1 MILRF
6 LLLVGVVACSRD
18 DKDAA
23 RHFCQNTRATFLE
36 IMEARF
42 EPIEQTVVP
51 PSCGHIRSGAEFA
64 RGAYMGFRAAA
75 APFRFRPEVQRV
87 YTVLD
92 GESARHN
99 MLDELGSLVC
109 LDDSELTP
117 DRMANLRKTVASLRA
132 RGAAAVEACNKSDD

>member
-1 MILRF
+1 MLLRF
-6 LLLVGVVACSRD
+6 LLLVGVVACSSD

-36 IMEARF
+36 IIETRF
-42 EPIEQTVVP
+42 HAIEQTVVP
-51 PSCGHIRSGAEFA
+51 PNCGRIRSGAEFA

-99 MLDELGSLVC
+99 MLDELASLEC
-109 LDDSELTP
+109 IDDSELTP
-117 DRMANLRKTVASLRA
+117 DRMADLRKTVASLRA
-132 RGAAAVEACNKSDD
+132 RGTAAVAACTKSDD